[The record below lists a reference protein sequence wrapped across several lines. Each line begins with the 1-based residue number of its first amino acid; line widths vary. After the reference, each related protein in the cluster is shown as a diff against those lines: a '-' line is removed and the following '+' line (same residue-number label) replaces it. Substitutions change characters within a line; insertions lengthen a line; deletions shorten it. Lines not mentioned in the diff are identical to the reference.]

1 MNDTKYRVLAV
12 SCDTFVATQGNNAG
26 KSYEC
31 RYCVI
36 KKSDN
41 VKPISYKCTESVLA
55 TASKLIGKNVLLS
68 FDEHCRINGIT
79 EDKPVTTE

>member
-1 MNDTKYRVLAV
+1 MNEIKYKVLAV
-12 SCDTFVATQGNNAG
+12 SCDTFVATYGKNAG
-26 KSYEC
+26 TSYQC

-41 VKPISYKCTESVLA
+41 VKPIAYKCTESVLA

-68 FDEHCRINGIT
+68 FDEKCRINGIT
-79 EDKPVTTE
+79 EDKPLTTE

>member
-1 MNDTKYRVLAV
+1 MNETKYRVLAV
-12 SCDTFVATQGNNAG
+12 SCDTFVATEGNNAG

-41 VKPISYKCTESVLA
+41 VKPIPFKCTESVLS

-68 FDEHCRINGIT
+68 FDEHSRINGIT
-79 EDKPVTTE
+79 EDKTVSAE